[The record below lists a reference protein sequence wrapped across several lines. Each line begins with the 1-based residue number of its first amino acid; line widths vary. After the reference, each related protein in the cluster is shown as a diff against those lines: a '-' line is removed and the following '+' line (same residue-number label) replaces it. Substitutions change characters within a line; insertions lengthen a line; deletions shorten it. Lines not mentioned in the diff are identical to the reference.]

1 MVTSSSWYWQ
11 KFIEAPGN
19 PVLLRRGGIG
29 AVVEWGSMPPE
40 TTKFV
45 LRAIKETLEA
55 VNCRRARLGLVGI
68 NGFPSGDR
76 TGTLTNEIILFRV

>member
-29 AVVEWGSMPPE
+29 AVVEWGSMPP
-40 TTKFV
+40 KPPS
-45 LRAIKETLEA
+45 LYYGQSK
-55 VNCRRARLGLVGI
+55 RLGK
-68 NGFPSGDR
+68 P
-76 TGTLTNEIILFRV
+76 